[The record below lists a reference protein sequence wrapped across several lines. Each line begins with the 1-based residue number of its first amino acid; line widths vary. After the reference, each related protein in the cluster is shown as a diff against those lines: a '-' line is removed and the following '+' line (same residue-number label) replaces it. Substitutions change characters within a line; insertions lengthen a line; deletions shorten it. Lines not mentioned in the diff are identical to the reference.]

1 MLTLLAGLSL
11 PAAAQQDSTGISF
24 VDQVIE
30 VGANKDFT
38 RAQSTAAVS
47 VITNR
52 DVNKRSAKNI
62 GNSILGQGNGLVSLQ
77 GTGTYFEQNP
87 TFYVRG
93 LQSLSTSTPLILVDG
108 VERDISFVSSDE
120 VDHVSILKDAAAVA
134 LYGYKGA
141 NGAILITTKR
151 GEYNSKN
158 IRVTYDHLFN
168 FQTNRP
174 KFVDGA
180 TFASAMNEAMANE
193 GASARY
199 SSEEIAAFQNGSY
212 PYQYPNV
219 NWVDETFR
227 KNGATNKIGVEFSGG
242 GERFRYYT
250 TLNLLSDKGFIKN
263 FSDNDGYSTQD
274 KYVRGNLRTNLDID
288 LTPTTDLKVNMLGML
303 SEMSRPGGPISI
315 NSSKSD
321 AISKYQDFVDNNLWN
336 MIYSVP
342 STAFPIKNEIGEWG
356 GTSTYSGELNP
367 IAQSSG
373 AAYYKIHERALFA
386 DMTLNQDLKYWIPG
400 LSMTLRVGYDTYST
414 LYEDHSMT
422 YVYGSYPVESWKNGA
437 PVLGDYW
444 TSGTPGTMGKD
455 AATMEWARRLI
466 LSGGFNFERTFAE
479 KHYLYSQLKYDY
491 EYQNST
497 GSTGYTIYR
506 QNVSF
511 LAHYGYD
518 NRYIA
523 EVALMYSGSNRLAP
537 DTKWNLGPTVSAAWV
552 LSNES
557 FLKDNPI
564 VNFLKLRA
572 SFGIINADYL
582 PGDNVWDYYV
592 QSYGANASY
601 NYPFGSGYEA
611 NTGNAFGAQQRGR
624 MAAVDPTN
632 EKAYKYNIGIDA
644 TLFGG
649 LNVELDAYMQQR
661 KDIWVSGAGAYSAL
675 IGFEAPYTNA
685 GKVDSK
691 GIELSLD
698 YTKTIGELTFNLG
711 GSFNYNKNEIKEMAE
726 EPKAFD
732 NLVETGNPLQ
742 STYGLIAI
750 GLFKD
755 DTDIAN
761 SPTQTFSTVR
771 PGDIKYQDVNGDGV
785 IDAND
790 KTKIGYSAYAP
801 EIFYNLHVGAEY
813 KGIGLNLMFQGV
825 ANYTANLSAK
835 GMYWPLLNSTSLSQ
849 QYYDGRWSPSNPDV
863 NAEFPRLST
872 TSNANNYQTSTY
884 WQRDRGF
891 LKLRNVEV
899 YYNLPSCLVQKTG
912 FMKTAKVYLRGIDL
926 LCLSHLDDA
935 DPECYGVS
943 APLNKS
949 VVAGVQLSF

>member
-1 MLTLLAGLSL
+1 MITKIKHIFVLPLLAGLSQT
-11 PAAAQQDSTGISF
+11 AAAQQDSTGVSF
-24 VDQVIE
+24 ADQVIE

-52 DVNKRSAKNI
+52 DVNKRSAKDI

-93 LQSLSTSTPLILVDG
+93 LQSLSTNTPLILVDG
-108 VERDISFVSSDE
+108 VERDITIVNAEE

-151 GEYNSKN
+151 GQYNSQN

-168 FQTNRP
+168 FQSNRP
-174 KFVDGA
+174 KFVNGA
-180 TFASAMNEAMANE
+180 TFASAMNEALANE
-193 GASARY
+193 GAAPRY
-199 SSEEIAAFQNGSY
+199 TADEIAAFQNGNY
-212 PYQYPNV
+212 PFQYPNV

-227 KNGATNKIGVEFSGG
+227 KSGATNKIGVEFSGG
-242 GERFRYYT
+242 GERFRYFT
-250 TLNLLSDKGFIKN
+250 MVNLISDKGFIKN
-263 FSDNDGYSTQD
+263 FNETDGYSTQD

-288 LTPTTDLKVNMLGML
+288 LTPTTDLKVNMMGML
-303 SEMSRPGGPISI
+303 SEMSRPGGPTSI
-315 NSSKSD
+315 GSTSTSAKAD
-321 AISKYQDFVDNNLWN
+321 LWD
-336 MIYSVP
+336 MVYSVP
-342 STAFPIKNEIGEWG
+342 SLAFPIKNENDEWG
-356 GTSTYSGELNP
+356 GSSTYTGVNNP
-367 IAQSSG
+367 VAQSAG

-386 DMTLNQDLKYWIPG
+386 DMTLQQDLKYWTPG
-400 LSMTLRVGYDTYST
+400 LSFTARVGYDTYSS

-422 YVYGSYPVESWKNGA
+422 YVYGNYPSTGVVGSK
-437 PVLGDYW
+437 GDYW
-444 TSGTPGTMGKD
+444 SSGTPGTMSKNYGTLD
-455 AATMEWARRLI
+455 WARRLVFQA
-466 LSGGFNFERTFAE
+466 GFNYEQTFAE
-479 KHYLYSQLKYDY
+479 KHYLYGQLRYDY
-491 EYQNST
+491 EWQNTT

-506 QNVSF
+506 MNGSF

-518 NRYIA
+518 NRYIG
-523 EVALMYSGSNRLAP
+523 ELALVYSGSNRLAP
-537 DTKWNLGPTVSAAWV
+537 GTKWNLSPTVSAAWV
-552 LSNES
+552 ISNEN
-557 FLKDNPI
+557 FLKDNPV

-582 PGDNVWDYYV
+582 PGDNVWNYYAK
-592 QSYGANASY
+592 SYSQGSSNTGS
-601 NYPFGSGYEA
+601 YPFGAGYDPVYA
-611 NTGNAFGAQQRGR
+611 NTTLGLL
-624 MAAVDPTN
+624 PTASPSH
-632 EKAYKYNIGIDA
+632 EKAYKYNIGVDA

-649 LNVELDAYMQQR
+649 LNVELDFYMQQR
-661 KDIWVSGAGAYSAL
+661 KDIWVSGAGAYTAL
-675 IGFEAPYTNA
+675 IGFDAPYIND

-691 GIELSLD
+691 GFELSLD
-698 YTKTIGELTFNLG
+698 YTKTIGDLTFNLG
-711 GSFNYNKNEIKEMAE
+711 GAFNYNKNEIKEMAE
-726 EPKAFD
+726 EPKAYD

-742 STYGLIAI
+742 STYGLVAI

-755 DTDIAN
+755 EADIAS
-761 SPTQTFSTVR
+761 SPAQNFSTVR
-771 PGDIKYQDVNGDGV
+771 PGDIKYQDINNDGV

-801 EIFYNLHVGAEY
+801 ELFYNFHAGAEY
-813 KGIGLNLMFQGV
+813 KGIGINLMFQGV
-825 ANYTANLSAK
+825 GRYTANLSAK
-835 GMYWPLLNSTSLSQ
+835 GMYWPLLNTTSLSQ

-863 NAEFPRLST
+863 NAAFPRLST
-872 TSNANNYQTSTY
+872 SSNANNYQTSTY
-884 WQRDRGF
+884 WQRNRSF

-899 YYNLPSCLVQKTG
+899 YYNLPASLMQKTG
-912 FMKTAKVYLRGIDL
+912 FMKTAKVYVRGIDL
-926 LCLSHLDDA
+926 LCFNHLDEA

>member
-1 MLTLLAGLSL
+1 MITKIKHIFVLPLLAGLSQT
-11 PAAAQQDSTGISF
+11 AAAQQDSTGVSF
-24 VDQVIE
+24 ADQVIE

-52 DVNKRSAKNI
+52 DVNKRSAKDI

-93 LQSLSTSTPLILVDG
+93 LQSLSTNTPLILVDG
-108 VERDISFVSSDE
+108 VERDITIVNAEE

-151 GEYNSKN
+151 GQYNSQN

-168 FQTNRP
+168 FQSNRP
-174 KFVDGA
+174 KFVNGA
-180 TFASAMNEAMANE
+180 TFASAMNEALANE
-193 GASARY
+193 GAAPRY
-199 SSEEIAAFQNGSY
+199 TSDELAAFQNGNY
-212 PYQYPNV
+212 PFQYPNV

-227 KNGATNKIGVEFSGG
+227 KSGATNKIGVEFSGG
-242 GERFRYYT
+242 GERFRYFT
-250 TLNLLSDKGFIKN
+250 MVNLISDKGFIKN
-263 FSDNDGYSTQD
+263 FNETDGYSTQD

-288 LTPTTDLKVNMLGML
+288 LTPTTDLKVNMMGML
-303 SEMSRPGGPISI
+303 SEMSRPGGPTSI
-315 NSSKSD
+315 GSTSTSAKAD
-321 AISKYQDFVDNNLWN
+321 LWD
-336 MIYSVP
+336 MVYSVP
-342 STAFPIKNEIGEWG
+342 SLAFPIKNENDEWG
-356 GTSTYSGELNP
+356 GSSTYSGVNNP
-367 IAQSSG
+367 VAQSAG

-386 DMTLNQDLKYWIPG
+386 DMTLQQDLKYWTPG
-400 LSMTLRVGYDTYST
+400 LSFTARVGYDTYSS

-422 YVYGSYPVESWKNGA
+422 YVYGNYPSTGVVGSK
-437 PVLGDYW
+437 GDYW
-444 TSGTPGTMGKD
+444 SSGTPGTMSKNYGTLD
-455 AATMEWARRLI
+455 WARRLVFQA
-466 LSGGFNFERTFAE
+466 GFNYEQTFAE
-479 KHYLYSQLKYDY
+479 KHYLYGQLRYDY
-491 EYQNST
+491 EWQNTT

-506 QNVSF
+506 MNGSF

-518 NRYIA
+518 NRYIG
-523 EVALMYSGSNRLAP
+523 ELALVYSGSNRLAP
-537 DTKWNLGPTVSAAWV
+537 GTKWNLSPTVSAAWV
-552 LSNES
+552 LSNEN
-557 FLKDNPI
+557 FLKDNPV

-582 PGDNVWDYYV
+582 PGDNVWNYYAK
-592 QSYGANASY
+592 SYSQGSSNTGS
-601 NYPFGSGYEA
+601 YPFGAGYDPVYA
-611 NTGNAFGAQQRGR
+611 NTTLGLL
-624 MAAVDPTN
+624 PTASPSH
-632 EKAYKYNIGIDA
+632 EKAYKYNIGVDA

-649 LNVELDAYMQQR
+649 LNVELDFYMQQR
-661 KDIWVSGAGAYSAL
+661 KDIWVSGAGAYTAL
-675 IGFEAPYTNA
+675 IGFDAPYIND

-698 YTKTIGELTFNLG
+698 YTKTIGDLTFNLG
-711 GSFNYNKNEIKEMAE
+711 GAFNYNKNEIKEMAE
-726 EPKAFD
+726 EPKAYD

-742 STYGLIAI
+742 STYGLVAI

-755 DTDIAN
+755 EADIAS
-761 SPTQTFSTVR
+761 SPAQNFSTVR
-771 PGDIKYQDVNGDGV
+771 PGDIKYQDINNDGV

-801 EIFYNLHVGAEY
+801 ELFYNFHAGAEY
-813 KGIGLNLMFQGV
+813 KGIGINLMFQGV
-825 ANYTANLSAK
+825 GRYTANLSAK
-835 GMYWPLLNSTSLSQ
+835 GMYWPLLNTTSLSQ

-863 NAEFPRLST
+863 NAAFPRLST
-872 TSNANNYQTSTY
+872 SSNANNYQTSTY
-884 WQRDRGF
+884 WQRNRSF

-899 YYNLPSCLVQKTG
+899 YYNLPASLMQKTG
-912 FMKTAKVYLRGIDL
+912 FMKTAKVYVRGIDL
-926 LCLSHLDDA
+926 LCFNHLDEA

>member
-1 MLTLLAGLSL
+1 MITKIKHIFVLPLLAGLSQT
-11 PAAAQQDSTGISF
+11 AAAQQDSTGVSF
-24 VDQVIE
+24 ADQVIE

-52 DVNKRSAKNI
+52 DVNKRSAKDI

-93 LQSLSTSTPLILVDG
+93 LQSLSTNTPLILVDG
-108 VERDISFVSSDE
+108 VERDITIVNAEE

-151 GEYNSKN
+151 GQYNSQN

-168 FQTNRP
+168 FQSNRP
-174 KFVDGA
+174 KFVNGA
-180 TFASAMNEAMANE
+180 TFASAMNEALANE
-193 GASARY
+193 GAAPRY
-199 SSEEIAAFQNGSY
+199 TSDELAAFQNGNY
-212 PYQYPNV
+212 PFQYPNV

-227 KNGATNKIGVEFSGG
+227 KSGATNKIGVEFSGG
-242 GERFRYYT
+242 GERFRYFT
-250 TLNLLSDKGFIKN
+250 MVNLISDKGFIKN
-263 FSDNDGYSTQD
+263 FNETDGYSTQD

-288 LTPTTDLKVNMLGML
+288 LTPTTDLKVNMMGML
-303 SEMSRPGGPISI
+303 SEMSRPGGPTSI
-315 NSSKSD
+315 GSTSTSAKAD
-321 AISKYQDFVDNNLWN
+321 LWD
-336 MIYSVP
+336 MVYSVP
-342 STAFPIKNEIGEWG
+342 SLAFPIKNENDEWG
-356 GTSTYSGELNP
+356 GSSTYTGVNNP
-367 IAQSSG
+367 VAQSAG

-386 DMTLNQDLKYWIPG
+386 DMTLQQDLKYWTPG
-400 LSMTLRVGYDTYST
+400 LSFTARVGYDTYSS

-422 YVYGSYPVESWKNGA
+422 YVYGNYPSTGVVGSK
-437 PVLGDYW
+437 GDYW
-444 TSGTPGTMGKD
+444 SSGTPGTMSKNYGTLD
-455 AATMEWARRLI
+455 WARRLVFQA
-466 LSGGFNFERTFAE
+466 GFNYEQTFAE
-479 KHYLYSQLKYDY
+479 KHYLYGQLRYDY
-491 EYQNST
+491 EWQNTT

-506 QNVSF
+506 MNGSF

-518 NRYIA
+518 NRYIG
-523 EVALMYSGSNRLAP
+523 ELALVYSGSNRLAP
-537 DTKWNLGPTVSAAWV
+537 GTKWNLSPTVSAAWV
-552 LSNES
+552 LSNEN
-557 FLKDNPI
+557 FLKDNPV

-582 PGDNVWDYYV
+582 PGDNVWNYYAK
-592 QSYGANASY
+592 SYSQGSSNTGS
-601 NYPFGSGYEA
+601 YPFGAGYDPVYA
-611 NTGNAFGAQQRGR
+611 NTTLGLL
-624 MAAVDPTN
+624 PTASPSH
-632 EKAYKYNIGIDA
+632 EKAYKYNIGVDA

-649 LNVELDAYMQQR
+649 LNVELDFYMQQR
-661 KDIWVSGAGAYSAL
+661 KDIWVSGAGAYTAL
-675 IGFEAPYTNA
+675 IGFDAPYIND

-698 YTKTIGELTFNLG
+698 YTKTIGDLTFNLG
-711 GSFNYNKNEIKEMAE
+711 GAFNYNKNEIKEMAE
-726 EPKAFD
+726 EPKAYD

-742 STYGLIAI
+742 STYGLVAI

-755 DTDIAN
+755 EADIAS
-761 SPTQTFSTVR
+761 SPAQNFSTVR
-771 PGDIKYQDVNGDGV
+771 PGDIKYQDINNDGV

-801 EIFYNLHVGAEY
+801 ELFYNFHAGAEY
-813 KGIGLNLMFQGV
+813 KGIGINLMFQGV
-825 ANYTANLSAK
+825 GRYTANLSAK
-835 GMYWPLLNSTSLSQ
+835 GMYWPLLNTTSLSQ

-863 NAEFPRLST
+863 NAAFPRLST
-872 TSNANNYQTSTY
+872 SSNANNYQTSTY
-884 WQRDRGF
+884 WQRNRSF

-899 YYNLPSCLVQKTG
+899 YYNLPASLMQKTG
-912 FMKTAKVYLRGIDL
+912 FMKTAKVYVRGIDL
-926 LCLSHLDDA
+926 LCFNHLDEA

>member
-1 MLTLLAGLSL
+1 MITKIKHIFVLPLLAGLSQT
-11 PAAAQQDSTGISF
+11 AAAQQDSTGVSF
-24 VDQVIE
+24 ADQVIE

-52 DVNKRSAKNI
+52 DVNKRSAKDI

-93 LQSLSTSTPLILVDG
+93 LQSLSTNTPLILVDG
-108 VERDISFVSSDE
+108 VERDITIVNAEE

-151 GEYNSKN
+151 GQYNSQN

-168 FQTNRP
+168 FQSNRP
-174 KFVDGA
+174 KFVNGA
-180 TFASAMNEAMANE
+180 TFASAMNEALANE
-193 GASARY
+193 GAAPRY
-199 SSEEIAAFQNGSY
+199 TSDELAAFQNGSY
-212 PYQYPNV
+212 PFQYPNV

-227 KNGATNKIGVEFSGG
+227 KSGATNKIGVEFSGG
-242 GERFRYYT
+242 GERFRYFT
-250 TLNLLSDKGFIKN
+250 MVNLISDKGFIKN
-263 FSDNDGYSTQD
+263 FDETDGYSTQD

-288 LTPTTDLKVNMLGML
+288 LTPTTDLKVNMMGML
-303 SEMSRPGGPISI
+303 SEMSRPGGPTSI
-315 NSSKSD
+315 GSTSNSAKAD
-321 AISKYQDFVDNNLWN
+321 LWD
-336 MIYSVP
+336 MVYSVP
-342 STAFPIKNEIGEWG
+342 SLAFPIKNENDEWG
-356 GTSTYSGELNP
+356 GSSTYTGVNNP
-367 IAQSSG
+367 VAQSAG

-386 DMTLNQDLKYWIPG
+386 DMTLQQDLKYWTPG
-400 LSMTLRVGYDTYST
+400 LSFTARVGYDTYSS

-422 YVYGSYPVESWKNGA
+422 YVYGNYPSTGVVGSK
-437 PVLGDYW
+437 GDYW
-444 TSGTPGTMGKD
+444 SSGTPGTMSKNYGTLD
-455 AATMEWARRLI
+455 WARRLVFQA
-466 LSGGFNFERTFAE
+466 GFNYEQTFAE
-479 KHYLYSQLKYDY
+479 KHYLYGQLRYDY
-491 EYQNST
+491 EWQNTT

-506 QNVSF
+506 MNGSF

-518 NRYIA
+518 NRYIG
-523 EVALMYSGSNRLAP
+523 ELALVYSGSNRLAP
-537 DTKWNLGPTVSAAWV
+537 GTKWNLSPTVSAAWV
-552 LSNES
+552 LSNEN
-557 FLKDNPI
+557 FLKDNPV

-582 PGDNVWDYYV
+582 PGDNVWNYYAK
-592 QSYGANASY
+592 SYSQGSSNTGS
-601 NYPFGSGYEA
+601 YPFGAGYDPVYA
-611 NTGNAFGAQQRGR
+611 NTTLGLL
-624 MAAVDPTN
+624 PTASPSH
-632 EKAYKYNIGIDA
+632 EKAYKYNIGVDA

-649 LNVELDAYMQQR
+649 LNVELDFYMQQR
-661 KDIWVSGAGAYSAL
+661 KDIWVSGAGAYTAL
-675 IGFEAPYTNA
+675 IGFDAPYIND

-691 GIELSLD
+691 GIEFSLD
-698 YTKTIGELTFNLG
+698 YTKTIGDLTFNLG
-711 GSFNYNKNEIKEMAE
+711 GAFNYNKNEIKEMAE
-726 EPKAFD
+726 EPKAYD

-742 STYGLIAI
+742 STYGLVAI

-755 DTDIAN
+755 EADIAS
-761 SPTQTFSTVR
+761 SPAQNFSTVR
-771 PGDIKYQDVNGDGV
+771 PGDIKYQDINNDGV

-801 EIFYNLHVGAEY
+801 ELFYNFHAGAEY
-813 KGIGLNLMFQGV
+813 KGIGINLMFQGV
-825 ANYTANLSAK
+825 GRYTANLSAK
-835 GMYWPLLNSTSLSQ
+835 GMYWPLLNTTSLSQ

-863 NAEFPRLST
+863 NAAFPRLST
-872 TSNANNYQTSTY
+872 SSNANNYQTSTY
-884 WQRDRGF
+884 WQRNRSF

-899 YYNLPSCLVQKTG
+899 YYNLPASLMQKTG
-912 FMKTAKVYLRGIDL
+912 FMKTAKVYVRGIDL
-926 LCLSHLDDA
+926 LCFNHLDEA

>member
-1 MLTLLAGLSL
+1 MITKIKHIFVLPLLAGLSQT
-11 PAAAQQDSTGISF
+11 AAAQQDSTGVSF
-24 VDQVIE
+24 ADQVIE

-52 DVNKRSAKNI
+52 DVNKRSAKDI

-93 LQSLSTSTPLILVDG
+93 LQSLSTNTPLILVDG
-108 VERDISFVSSDE
+108 VERDITIVNAEE

-151 GEYNSKN
+151 GQYNSQN

-168 FQTNRP
+168 FQSNRP
-174 KFVDGA
+174 KFVNGA
-180 TFASAMNEAMANE
+180 TFASAMNEALANE
-193 GASARY
+193 VAAPRY
-199 SSEEIAAFQNGSY
+199 TADEIAAFQNGNY
-212 PYQYPNV
+212 PFQYPNV

-227 KNGATNKIGVEFSGG
+227 KSGATNKIGVEFSGG
-242 GERFRYYT
+242 GERFRYFT
-250 TLNLLSDKGFIKN
+250 MVNLISDKGFIKN
-263 FSDNDGYSTQD
+263 FDETDGYSTQD

-288 LTPTTDLKVNMLGML
+288 LTPTTDLKVNMMGML
-303 SEMSRPGGPISI
+303 SEMSRPGGPTSI
-315 NSSKSD
+315 GSTSTSAKAD
-321 AISKYQDFVDNNLWN
+321 LWD
-336 MIYSVP
+336 MVYSVP
-342 STAFPIKNEIGEWG
+342 SLAFPIKNENDEWG
-356 GTSTYSGELNP
+356 GSSTYTGVNNP
-367 IAQSSG
+367 VAQSAG

-386 DMTLNQDLKYWIPG
+386 DMTLQQDLKYWTPG
-400 LSMTLRVGYDTYST
+400 LSFTARVGYDTYSS

-422 YVYGSYPVESWKNGA
+422 YVYGNYPSTGVVGSK
-437 PVLGDYW
+437 GDYW
-444 TSGTPGTMGKD
+444 SSGTPGTMSKNYGTLD
-455 AATMEWARRLI
+455 WARRLVFQA
-466 LSGGFNFERTFAE
+466 GFNYEQTFAE
-479 KHYLYSQLKYDY
+479 KHYLYGQLRYDY
-491 EYQNST
+491 EWQNTT

-506 QNVSF
+506 MNGSF

-518 NRYIA
+518 NRYIG
-523 EVALMYSGSNRLAP
+523 ELALVYSGSNRLAP
-537 DTKWNLGPTVSAAWV
+537 GTKWNLSPTVSAAWV
-552 LSNES
+552 LSNEN
-557 FLKDNPI
+557 FLKDNPV
-564 VNFLKLRA
+564 VNFLKFRA

-582 PGDNVWDYYV
+582 PGDNVWNYYAK
-592 QSYGANASY
+592 SYSQGSSNTGS
-601 NYPFGSGYEA
+601 YPFGAGYDPVYA
-611 NTGNAFGAQQRGR
+611 NTTLGLL
-624 MAAVDPTN
+624 PTASPSH
-632 EKAYKYNIGIDA
+632 EKAYKYNIGVDA

-649 LNVELDAYMQQR
+649 LNVELDFYMQQR
-661 KDIWVSGAGAYSAL
+661 KDIWVSGAGAYTAL
-675 IGFEAPYTNA
+675 IGFDAPYIND

-698 YTKTIGELTFNLG
+698 YTKTIGDLTFNLG
-711 GSFNYNKNEIKEMAE
+711 GAFNYNKNEIKEMAE
-726 EPKAFD
+726 EPKAYD

-742 STYGLIAI
+742 STYGLVAI

-755 DTDIAN
+755 EADIAS
-761 SPTQTFSTVR
+761 SPAQNFSTVR
-771 PGDIKYQDVNGDGV
+771 PGDIKYQDINNDGV

-801 EIFYNLHVGAEY
+801 ELFYNFHAGAEY
-813 KGIGLNLMFQGV
+813 KGIGINLMFQGV
-825 ANYTANLSAK
+825 GRYTANLSAK
-835 GMYWPLLNSTSLSQ
+835 GMYWPLLNTTSLSQ

-863 NAEFPRLST
+863 NAAFPRLST
-872 TSNANNYQTSTY
+872 SSNANNYQTSTY
-884 WQRDRGF
+884 WQRNRSF

-899 YYNLPSCLVQKTG
+899 YYNLPASLMQKTG
-912 FMKTAKVYLRGIDL
+912 FMKTAKVYVRGIDL
-926 LCLSHLDDA
+926 LCFNHLDEA

>member
-1 MLTLLAGLSL
+1 MITKIKHIFVLPLLAGLSQT
-11 PAAAQQDSTGISF
+11 AAAQQDSTGVSF
-24 VDQVIE
+24 ADQVIE

-52 DVNKRSAKNI
+52 DVNKRSAKDI

-93 LQSLSTSTPLILVDG
+93 LQSLSTNTPLILVDG
-108 VERDISFVSSDE
+108 VERDITIVNAEE

-151 GEYNSKN
+151 GQYNSQN

-168 FQTNRP
+168 FQSNRP
-174 KFVDGA
+174 KFVNGA
-180 TFASAMNEAMANE
+180 TFASAMNEALANE
-193 GASARY
+193 GAAPRY
-199 SSEEIAAFQNGSY
+199 TSDELAAFQNGNY
-212 PYQYPNV
+212 PFQYPNV

-227 KNGATNKIGVEFSGG
+227 KSGATNKIGVEFSGG
-242 GERFRYYT
+242 GERFRYFT
-250 TLNLLSDKGFIKN
+250 MVNLISDKGFIKN
-263 FSDNDGYSTQD
+263 FDETDGYSTQD

-288 LTPTTDLKVNMLGML
+288 LTPTTDLKVNMMGML
-303 SEMSRPGGPISI
+303 SEMSRPGGPTSI
-315 NSSKSD
+315 GSTSTSAKAD
-321 AISKYQDFVDNNLWN
+321 LWD
-336 MIYSVP
+336 MVYSVP
-342 STAFPIKNEIGEWG
+342 SLAFPIKNENDEWG
-356 GTSTYSGELNP
+356 GSSTYTGVNNP
-367 IAQSSG
+367 VAQSAG

-386 DMTLNQDLKYWIPG
+386 DMTLQQDLKYWTPG
-400 LSMTLRVGYDTYST
+400 LSFTARVGYDTYSS

-422 YVYGSYPVESWKNGA
+422 YVYGNYPSTGVVGSK
-437 PVLGDYW
+437 GDYW
-444 TSGTPGTMGKD
+444 SSGTPGTMSKNYGTLD
-455 AATMEWARRLI
+455 WARRLVFQA
-466 LSGGFNFERTFAE
+466 GFNYEQTFAE
-479 KHYLYSQLKYDY
+479 KHYLYGQLRYDY
-491 EYQNST
+491 EWQNTT

-506 QNVSF
+506 MNGSF

-518 NRYIA
+518 NRYIG
-523 EVALMYSGSNRLAP
+523 ELALVYSGSNRLAP
-537 DTKWNLGPTVSAAWV
+537 GTKWNLSPTVSAAWV
-552 LSNES
+552 LSNEN
-557 FLKDNPI
+557 FLKDNPV

-582 PGDNVWDYYV
+582 PGDNVWNYYAK
-592 QSYGANASY
+592 SYSQGSSNTGS
-601 NYPFGSGYEA
+601 YPFGAGYDPVYA
-611 NTGNAFGAQQRGR
+611 NTTLGLL
-624 MAAVDPTN
+624 PTASPSH
-632 EKAYKYNIGIDA
+632 EKAYKYNIGVDA

-649 LNVELDAYMQQR
+649 LNVELDFYMQQR
-661 KDIWVSGAGAYSAL
+661 KDIWVSGAGAYTAL
-675 IGFEAPYTNA
+675 IGFDAPYIND

-691 GIELSLD
+691 GFELSLD
-698 YTKTIGELTFNLG
+698 YTKTIGDLTFNLG
-711 GSFNYNKNEIKEMAE
+711 GAFNYNKNEIKEMAE
-726 EPKAFD
+726 EPKAYD

-742 STYGLIAI
+742 STYGLVAI

-755 DTDIAN
+755 EADIAS
-761 SPTQTFSTVR
+761 SPAQNFSTVR
-771 PGDIKYQDVNGDGV
+771 PGDIKYQDINNDGV

-801 EIFYNLHVGAEY
+801 ELFYNFHAGAEY
-813 KGIGLNLMFQGV
+813 KGIGINLMFQGV
-825 ANYTANLSAK
+825 GRYTANLSAK
-835 GMYWPLLNSTSLSQ
+835 GMYWPLLNTTSLSQ

-863 NAEFPRLST
+863 NAAFPRLST
-872 TSNANNYQTSTY
+872 SSNANNYQTSTY
-884 WQRDRGF
+884 WQRNRSF

-899 YYNLPSCLVQKTG
+899 YYNLPASLMQKTG
-912 FMKTAKVYLRGIDL
+912 FMKTAKVYVRGIDL
-926 LCLSHLDDA
+926 LCFNHLDEA

>member
-1 MLTLLAGLSL
+1 MITKIKHIFVLPLLAGLSQT
-11 PAAAQQDSTGISF
+11 AAAQQDSTGVSF
-24 VDQVIE
+24 ADQVIE

-52 DVNKRSAKNI
+52 DVNKRSAKDI

-93 LQSLSTSTPLILVDG
+93 LQSLSTNTPLILVDG
-108 VERDISFVSSDE
+108 VERDITIVNAEE

-151 GEYNSKN
+151 GQYNSQN

-168 FQTNRP
+168 FQSNRP
-174 KFVDGA
+174 KFVNGA
-180 TFASAMNEAMANE
+180 TFASAMNEALANE
-193 GASARY
+193 VAAPRY
-199 SSEEIAAFQNGSY
+199 TADEIAAFQNGNY
-212 PYQYPNV
+212 PFQYPNV

-227 KNGATNKIGVEFSGG
+227 KSGATNKIGVEFSGG
-242 GERFRYYT
+242 GERFRYFT
-250 TLNLLSDKGFIKN
+250 MVNLISDKGFIKN
-263 FSDNDGYSTQD
+263 FDETDGYSTQD

-288 LTPTTDLKVNMLGML
+288 LTPTTDLKVNMMGML
-303 SEMSRPGGPISI
+303 SEMSRPGGPTSI
-315 NSSKSD
+315 GSTSTSAKAD
-321 AISKYQDFVDNNLWN
+321 LWD
-336 MIYSVP
+336 MVYSVP
-342 STAFPIKNEIGEWG
+342 SLAFPIKNENDEWG
-356 GTSTYSGELNP
+356 GSSTYTGVNNP
-367 IAQSSG
+367 VAQSAG

-386 DMTLNQDLKYWIPG
+386 DMTLQQDLKYWTPG
-400 LSMTLRVGYDTYST
+400 LSFTARVGYDTYSS

-422 YVYGSYPVESWKNGA
+422 YVYGNYPSTGVVGSK
-437 PVLGDYW
+437 GDYW
-444 TSGTPGTMGKD
+444 SSGTPGTMSKNYGTLD
-455 AATMEWARRLI
+455 WARRLVFQA
-466 LSGGFNFERTFAE
+466 GFNYEQTFAE
-479 KHYLYSQLKYDY
+479 KHYLYGQLRYDY
-491 EYQNST
+491 EWQNTT

-506 QNVSF
+506 MNGSF

-518 NRYIA
+518 NRYIG
-523 EVALMYSGSNRLAP
+523 ELALVYSGSNRLAP
-537 DTKWNLGPTVSAAWV
+537 GTKWNLSPTVSAAWV
-552 LSNES
+552 ISNEN
-557 FLKDNPI
+557 FLKDNPV

-582 PGDNVWDYYV
+582 PGDNVWNYYAK
-592 QSYGANASY
+592 SYSQGSSNTGS
-601 NYPFGSGYEA
+601 YPFGAGYDPVYA
-611 NTGNAFGAQQRGR
+611 NTTLGLL
-624 MAAVDPTN
+624 PTASPSH
-632 EKAYKYNIGIDA
+632 EKAYKYNIGVDA

-649 LNVELDAYMQQR
+649 LNVELDFYMQQR
-661 KDIWVSGAGAYSAL
+661 KDIWVSGAGAYTAL
-675 IGFEAPYTNA
+675 IGFDAPYIND

-691 GIELSLD
+691 GFELSLD
-698 YTKTIGELTFNLG
+698 YTKTIGDLTFNLG
-711 GSFNYNKNEIKEMAE
+711 GAFNYNKNEIKEMAE
-726 EPKAFD
+726 EPKAYD

-742 STYGLIAI
+742 STYGLVAI

-755 DTDIAN
+755 EADIAS
-761 SPTQTFSTVR
+761 SPAQNFSTVR
-771 PGDIKYQDVNGDGV
+771 PGDIKYQDINNDGV

-801 EIFYNLHVGAEY
+801 ELFYNFHAGAEY
-813 KGIGLNLMFQGV
+813 KGIGINLMFQGV
-825 ANYTANLSAK
+825 GRYTANLSAK
-835 GMYWPLLNSTSLSQ
+835 GMYWPLLNTTSLSQ

-863 NAEFPRLST
+863 NAAFPRLST
-872 TSNANNYQTSTY
+872 SSNANNYQTSTY
-884 WQRDRGF
+884 WQRNRSF

-899 YYNLPSCLVQKTG
+899 YYNLPASLMQKTG
-912 FMKTAKVYLRGIDL
+912 FMKTAKVYVRGIDL
-926 LCLSHLDDA
+926 LCFNHLDEA

>member
-1 MLTLLAGLSL
+1 MITKIKHIFVLPLLAGLSQT
-11 PAAAQQDSTGISF
+11 AAAQQDSTGVSF
-24 VDQVIE
+24 ADQVIE

-52 DVNKRSAKNI
+52 DVNKRSAKDI

-93 LQSLSTSTPLILVDG
+93 LQSLSTNTPLILVDG
-108 VERDISFVSSDE
+108 VERDITIVNAEE

-151 GEYNSKN
+151 GQYNSQN

-168 FQTNRP
+168 FQSNRP
-174 KFVDGA
+174 KFVNGA
-180 TFASAMNEAMANE
+180 TFASAMNEALANE
-193 GASARY
+193 GAAPRY
-199 SSEEIAAFQNGSY
+199 TSDELAAFQNGNY
-212 PYQYPNV
+212 PFQYPNV

-227 KNGATNKIGVEFSGG
+227 KSGATNKIGVEFSGG
-242 GERFRYYT
+242 GERFRYFT
-250 TLNLLSDKGFIKN
+250 MVNLISDKGFIKN
-263 FSDNDGYSTQD
+263 FNETDGYSTQD

-288 LTPTTDLKVNMLGML
+288 LTPTTDLKVNMMGML
-303 SEMSRPGGPISI
+303 SEMSRPGGPTSI
-315 NSSKSD
+315 GSTSTSAKAD
-321 AISKYQDFVDNNLWN
+321 LWD
-336 MIYSVP
+336 MVYSVP
-342 STAFPIKNEIGEWG
+342 SLAFPIKNENDEWG
-356 GTSTYSGELNP
+356 GSSTYTGVNNP
-367 IAQSSG
+367 VAQSAG

-386 DMTLNQDLKYWIPG
+386 DMTLQQDLKYWTPG
-400 LSMTLRVGYDTYST
+400 LSFTARVGYDTYSS

-422 YVYGSYPVESWKNGA
+422 YVYGNYPSTGVVGSK
-437 PVLGDYW
+437 GDYW
-444 TSGTPGTMGKD
+444 SSGTPGTMSKNYGTLD
-455 AATMEWARRLI
+455 WARRLVFQA
-466 LSGGFNFERTFAE
+466 GFNYEQTFAE
-479 KHYLYSQLKYDY
+479 KHYLYGQLRYDY
-491 EYQNST
+491 EWQNTT

-506 QNVSF
+506 MNGSF

-518 NRYIA
+518 NRYIG
-523 EVALMYSGSNRLAP
+523 ELALVYSGSNRLAP
-537 DTKWNLGPTVSAAWV
+537 GTKWNLSPTVSAAWV
-552 LSNES
+552 ISNEN
-557 FLKDNPI
+557 FLKDNPV

-582 PGDNVWDYYV
+582 PGDNVWNYYAK
-592 QSYGANASY
+592 SYSQGSSNTGS
-601 NYPFGSGYEA
+601 YPFGAGYDPVYA
-611 NTGNAFGAQQRGR
+611 NTTLGLL
-624 MAAVDPTN
+624 PTASPSH
-632 EKAYKYNIGIDA
+632 EKAYKYNIGVDA

-649 LNVELDAYMQQR
+649 LNVELDFYMQQR
-661 KDIWVSGAGAYSAL
+661 KDIWVSGAGAYTAL
-675 IGFEAPYTNA
+675 IGFDAPYIND

-691 GIELSLD
+691 GFELSLD
-698 YTKTIGELTFNLG
+698 YTKTIGDLTFNLG
-711 GSFNYNKNEIKEMAE
+711 GAFNYNKNEIKEMAE
-726 EPKAFD
+726 EPKAYD

-742 STYGLIAI
+742 STYGLVAI

-755 DTDIAN
+755 EADIAS
-761 SPTQTFSTVR
+761 SPAQNFSTVR
-771 PGDIKYQDVNGDGV
+771 PGDIKYQDINNDGV

-801 EIFYNLHVGAEY
+801 ELFYNFHAGAEY
-813 KGIGLNLMFQGV
+813 KGIGINLMFQGV
-825 ANYTANLSAK
+825 GRYTANLSAK
-835 GMYWPLLNSTSLSQ
+835 GMYWPLLNTTSLSQ

-863 NAEFPRLST
+863 NAAFPRLST
-872 TSNANNYQTSTY
+872 SSNANNYQTSTY
-884 WQRDRGF
+884 WQRNRSF

-899 YYNLPSCLVQKTG
+899 YYNLPASLMQKTG
-912 FMKTAKVYLRGIDL
+912 FMKTAKVYVRGIDL
-926 LCLSHLDDA
+926 LCFNHLDEA